1 MASIPQTK
9 PQVLSVKPRYG
20 ALPDGTPVEPIAHPL
35 YSTAFVPAGALPSEI
50 NFFQYG
56 IGDYVPGSTIVA
68 KSWHT
73 NMDQGG
79 RLAAPR
85 HHLITGVRV
94 YAQTLIVS
102 TAGAITI
109 AATNASAAAGYTA
122 DSVFEDVVFLT
133 QCGVLQID
141 HNNKT
146 IVEQPVALA
155 PGNYGLTG
163 IVNIDLDA
171 STGNAQIQ
179 ASVPGSSGLPQTFG
193 NRAFLLKPNEQ
204 FECKI
209 SYPQV
214 RQNGSGSTTMQVQA
228 TGRYLTVILD
238 GQSIRARR

>member
-35 YSTAFVPAGALPSEI
+35 YSTAFVPSGALPTEI

-79 RLAAPR
+79 RLASPR

-102 TAGAITI
+102 TAGAITLQ
-109 AATNASAAAGYTA
+109 ATNTAAAYTA
-122 DSVFEDVVFLT
+122 DQAFEDITFLT
-133 QCGVLQID
+133 QCGVIQID

-146 IVEQPVALA
+146 IVEQPTALT
-155 PGNYGLTG
+155 PGNYGFAG
-163 IVNIDLDA
+163 IVNLDLDSQA
-171 STGNAQIQ
+171 SVLTTQ

-214 RQNGSGSTTMQVQA
+214 RQSGGSTTMQVQA